1 MNLYA
6 DTSALIK
13 KYVREAGSEHVIA
26 HFDNYPII
34 GTAAL
39 TLAEMASAMS
49 KAVRLN
55 WVDEPDIMM
64 AWEDFLS
71 HWPTYTR
78 LPVTAGIVE
87 RAAATSW
94 HHGLR
99 AYDSVHLASAL
110 IWKDLTGDDVI
121 FACFDKKLLNAARG
135 EGLLVW
141 PEGGAIPV

>member
-13 KYVREAGSEHVIA
+13 KYVREAGSEQVIK
-26 HFDNYPII
+26 HFDTYPII

-49 KAVRLN
+49 KAIRLE
-55 WVDEPDIMM
+55 WAEESEILI
-64 AWEDFLS
+64 AWQDFLS
-71 HWPTYTR
+71 HWPAYTR
-78 LPVTAGIVE
+78 LPITAGIVE
-87 RAAATSW
+87 RAASAAW

-99 AYDSVHLASAL
+99 TYDSVHLASAL
-110 IWKDLTGDDVI
+110 VWKDLTGDEVI
-121 FACFDKKLLNAARG
+121 FACYDKNLLIAARQ

-141 PEGGAIPV
+141 PEE